1 MNFLKVYKIKNLQI
15 FVKFKSLNFVNF
27 RMFTHLNLW
36 TFLILLKFKDS
47 LVCFWTKFM
56 SHDGVKLGNFS
67 SYFILKNKNFFKNI
81 KK

>member
-1 MNFLKVYKIKNLQI
+1 MSHKFGTKLVNFLKVYKIKNLQI

-47 LVCFWTKFM
+47 LI
-56 SHDGVKLGNFS
+56 
-67 SYFILKNKNFFKNI
+67 FIE
-81 KK
+81 